1 MATQIVPS
9 DVNQPQVQ
17 PETAP
22 PADGEGKVMGFF
34 DHLDELRQRFIR
46 AAVAI
51 GIGMVISLF
60 FTNNVI
66 EYMKL
71 SYGKPLLVLNPTD
84 SVTVFLKVA
93 LTLGAILAM
102 PIITY
107 QVFMFVMPALTR
119 KERRWVFMALPGTT
133 ILFLGGIAFTWFFL
147 VPTYIRFL
155 GSFNSDIFETGW
167 TADAYISFVT
177 AVLFWHGVAFE
188 APVVFYVLARMGLV
202 NAIGM
207 IKFWRQAIV
216 GTAVAAAVITPTVD
230 PVTMLSIMGVLL
242 GLYVASI
249 GLVFVATRINRRR
262 LGAMPS

>member
-1 MATQIVPS
+1 MPP
-9 DVNQPQVQ
+9 DVSQPQL
-17 PETAP
+17 PEP
-22 PADGEGKVMGFF
+22 QDGEGKVMGFF
-34 DHLDELRQRFIR
+34 EHLDELRARLIR
-46 AAVAI
+46 AFVAI

-66 EYMKL
+66 EYMKA
-71 SYGKPLLVLNPTD
+71 SYGQRLLVLNPTD

-93 LTLGAILAM
+93 LLLGAILAM

-107 QVFMFVMPALTR
+107 QLFMFVLPALTK
-119 KERRWVFMALPGTT
+119 KEKRWVFLALPGTT
-133 ILFLGGIAFTWFFL
+133 ALFLGGIAFTWFLL
-147 VPTYIRFL
+147 VPLYIRFL

-177 AVLFWHGVAFE
+177 SVLFWHGVAFE
-188 APVVFYVLARMGLV
+188 APVVFYVLGRMGV
-202 NAIGM
+202 VTPIGM

-216 GTAVAAAVITPTVD
+216 GAAIAAAIITPTVD

-249 GLVFVATRINRRR
+249 GLVFVAVRINRRR
-262 LGAMPS
+262 LGAIPR